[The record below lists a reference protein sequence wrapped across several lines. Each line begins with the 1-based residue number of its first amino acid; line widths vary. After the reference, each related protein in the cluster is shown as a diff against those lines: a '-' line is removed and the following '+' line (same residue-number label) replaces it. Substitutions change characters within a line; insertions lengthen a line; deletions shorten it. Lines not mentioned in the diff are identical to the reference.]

1 MRLDEL
7 MVAAAD
13 GALAGQEPTGEFPG
27 GHNGPY
33 HDPETPVR
41 VTAHWAVALEAAH
54 RLSGEARHAEA
65 AAAAVGYLLSR
76 PARPVGAA
84 FHCRRN
90 PEKDLSNGLI
100 GQAWAIEALTGPG
113 VRLGVAGSR
122 EAACEVAGLHPF
134 DEDVGLWRRVNVDGS
149 YRGYDLAFNHQLW
162 FAAALASIDP
172 TAAPRITARV
182 DRFLDAVGAG
192 LLRTARDGRVI
203 HAIPDPSPARRAAAA
218 ALPPRGARRRLAQR
232 RQRVRKEIGYQAFN
246 LHAFA
251 TLRRLRPDHGLWE
264 SSPLRRALGY
274 ARSPAF
280 LQGLADN
287 EFAFPYN
294 PPGFEVPWA
303 LVAFGLADR
312 DSPEV
317 AHWVRRQ
324 IDHGWDAERRA
335 LVRGATDERT
345 AAARIYEAVPL
356 LGLDRAEAR
365 AAPAPMAG
373 EAAR

>member
-1 MRLDEL
+1 MTPDEL
-7 MVAAAD
+7 VLAAAD
-13 GALAGQEPTGEFPG
+13 GALAGQALSGEFPG

-54 RLSGEARHAEA
+54 RLSGEARHADA

-76 PARPVGAA
+76 PARPAGAA

-100 GQAWAIEALTGPG
+100 GQAWAIEALAGPG
-113 VRLGVAGSR
+113 VRLGVAGST
-122 EAACEVAGLHPF
+122 ETACEVADLHPF

-172 TAAPRITARV
+172 TAAPGLAARV
-182 DRFLDAVGAG
+182 DRFLDVVGAG

-203 HAIPDPSPARRAAAA
+203 HAIPDPSPARRAASA
-218 ALPPRGARRRLAQR
+218 ALPPRGGRRRLAQWR
-232 RQRVRKEIGYQAFN
+232 RRVRKEIGYHAFN

-264 SSPLRRALGY
+264 SPRLRRAVRY
-274 ARSPAF
+274 VRSPSF
-280 LQGLADN
+280 LQGLAGN

-324 IDHGWDAERRA
+324 IDHGWHAERGA
-335 LVRGATDERT
+335 LVRGTADERT
-345 AAARIYEAVPL
+345 AAARVYEAVPL
-356 LGLDRAEAR
+356 LRLDRAEGG
-365 AAPAPMAG
+365 AASAPMAG
-373 EAAR
+373 ETAR